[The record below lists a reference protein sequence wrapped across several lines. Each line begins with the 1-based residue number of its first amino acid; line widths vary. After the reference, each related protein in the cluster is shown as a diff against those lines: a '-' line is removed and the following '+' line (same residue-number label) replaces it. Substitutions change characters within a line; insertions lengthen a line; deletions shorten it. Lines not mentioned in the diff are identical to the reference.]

1 MSLNWFFHLFR
12 PHFDRIRENE
22 LHILR
27 IVLFTFQKLNRETA
41 ALPLFTIHTDSR
53 FVQFHQFLN
62 QRKTDTRTLL
72 IKQILVQQIFKTDKK
87 GSFLAFRNSYTL
99 ILHTN
104 RHIMFIFMN
113 EKRNHLTLWSILESI
128 GKQIEDNLFQLIRI
142 YPQFQGRHFTFEYKI
157 NMMLFGQ
164 RFKIIHDMV
173 YKRNNIYLLYTQL
186 HLIFLYFAE
195 IKNLVHQAKHTVG
208 ITFYYMQLLTY
219 IIRQSLVFQ
228 NIFHWTCNQCQRS
241 AKFVRNI
248 CKKAK
253 LYIRNLLFH
262 RHFMF
267 QTINSKQYIYS

>member
-157 NMMLFGQ
+157 NMMLFSQ

-195 IKNLVHQAKHTVG
+195 IKNLIHQAKHTVG

-267 QTINSKQYIYS
+267 QTINGKQYIYS

>member
-1 MSLNWFFHLFR
+1 MSLNRFFHLFR

-22 LHILR
+22 LYILR
-27 IVLFTFQKLNRETA
+27 IVLLAFQKLNRETT

-164 RFKIIHDMV
+164 RFKIIHDMA

-228 NIFHWTCNQCQRS
+228 NIFHRTCNQCQRS

-248 CKKAK
+248 CKKTK
-253 LYIRNLLFH
+253 FYIRNLLFH

>member
-113 EKRNHLTLWSILESI
+113 EKRNHLTMWSILESI

-157 NMMLFGQ
+157 NMMLFSQ

-195 IKNLVHQAKHTVG
+195 IKNLIHQAKHTVG

-267 QTINSKQYIYS
+267 QTINGKQYIYS

>member
-1 MSLNWFFHLFR
+1 MSLNRFFHLFR

-22 LHILR
+22 LYILR
-27 IVLFTFQKLNRETA
+27 IVLLAFQKLNRETT

-164 RFKIIHDMV
+164 RFKIIHDMA

-228 NIFHWTCNQCQRS
+228 NIFHRTCNQRQRS
-241 AKFVRNI
+241 AEFVRNI
-248 CKKAK
+248 CKKTK

>member
-113 EKRNHLTLWSILESI
+113 EKRNHLTMWSILESI

-164 RFKIIHDMV
+164 RFKIIHDMA
-173 YKRNNIYLLYTQL
+173 YKRNNIDLFYTQL
-186 HLIFLYFAE
+186 HFIFLYFAE

-219 IIRQSLVFQ
+219 IIWQSLVFQ
-228 NIFHWTCNQCQRS
+228 NIFYRTCNQR
-241 AKFVRNI
+241 
-248 CKKAK
+248 
-253 LYIRNLLFH
+253 
-262 RHFMF
+262 
-267 QTINSKQYIYS
+267 

>member
-1 MSLNWFFHLFR
+1 
-12 PHFDRIRENE
+12 
-22 LHILR
+22 
-27 IVLFTFQKLNRETA
+27 
-41 ALPLFTIHTDSR
+41 
-53 FVQFHQFLN
+53 
-62 QRKTDTRTLL
+62 
-72 IKQILVQQIFKTDKK
+72 
-87 GSFLAFRNSYTL
+87 
-99 ILHTN
+99 
-104 RHIMFIFMN
+104 
-113 EKRNHLTLWSILESI
+113 
-128 GKQIEDNLFQLIRI
+128 
-142 YPQFQGRHFTFEYKI
+142 
-157 NMMLFGQ
+157 MLFGQ
-164 RFKIIHDMV
+164 RFKIIHDMA

-228 NIFHWTCNQCQRS
+228 NIFHRTCNQCQRS

-267 QTINSKQYIYS
+267 QTINSKQYIYSWKQNQQKIKNINCHSPSRFPKRRLNGDSQTTLILYPNPITIGRFNLKDILSFRKISICSGTLSVYIIPFFIKSA